1 MENGGLLMT
10 KPDFSKMTRREL
22 RVYALAHRDDGEVIT
37 ELLTRANPDRP
48 VYPYPETDA
57 DLVQMEEIFRRKI
70 AGDDSV

>member
-1 MENGGLLMT
+1 
-10 KPDFSKMTRREL
+10 
-22 RVYALAHRDDGEVIT
+22 VIT

>member
-22 RVYALAHRDDGEVIT
+22 RAYALAHRDDGAVIT